1 MKRGKLFV
9 GMMVLVFV
17 LFLSLEIYAAE
28 YTMRTAEIFREGF
41 THSESQKFFAKRV
54 GEITKGKAEV
64 KVFLGAVLGNERNYC
79 EQLQMGSL
87 DFAKVA
93 ASNAVAFAP
102 KFAVFAMPYL
112 IRDLDHLYKIF
123 DSPAGRILQEA
134 AEKAGFIILAYWDMN
149 TVNVYNSRG
158 PINKPEDLK
167 GLKIRTREASICID
181 SLNAM
186 GASAAP
192 LATPELYTAL
202 QTKVFDGADHDP
214 TVFVAFNYGEV
225 CKFYSLT
232 EHSVE
237 PTLLLASKKLFD
249 KLPKDIQD
257 AIRQAG
263 RDSMAYC
270 RQIGPIKLKEALD
283 IMENKYNV
291 KINRVDKKAF
301 IKAVAP
307 VQAKYKTELGVD
319 LVNGIAKLV
328 K

>member
-1 MKRGKLFV
+1 MKRGLFL
-9 GMMVLVFV
+9 GTLVLVFIFAV
-17 LFLSLEIYAAE
+17 NMEIWAADFS
-28 YTMRTAEIFREGF
+28 MRTAEIFREGF
-41 THSESQKFFAKRV
+41 THSECQKFFAKRV
-54 GEITKGKAEV
+54 GEITKGRAEV
-64 KVFLGAVLGNERNYC
+64 KVFLAAVLGNERNYC

-93 ASNAVAFAP
+93 ASNAVAFVP

-112 IRDLDHLYKIF
+112 VKDLDHLYKIF
-123 DSPAGRILQEA
+123 DSPAGKILQDA
-134 AEKAGFIILAYWDMN
+134 AEKGGFIILAYWDMN
-149 TVNVYNSRG
+149 TVNVYNSKK

-181 SLNAM
+181 SINAM

-249 KLPKDIQD
+249 KLPKEVQ
-257 AIRQAG
+257 AAVKQAG
-263 RDSMAYC
+263 RDSMGYC
-270 RQIGPIKLKEALD
+270 RQVGPVKLKEALD
-283 IMENKYNV
+283 IMQNKYNV
-291 KINRVDKKAF
+291 KINKVDKEPF
-301 IKAVAP
+301 IKIVAP
-307 VQAKYKTELGVD
+307 VQAKHKAELGAD
-319 LVNGIAKLV
+319 LVDGIAKLAR
-328 K
+328 

>member
-1 MKRGKLFV
+1 MKRGLFLGILV
-9 GMMVLVFV
+9 LVLVFV
-17 LFLSLEIYAAE
+17 VNMEIGAAE
-28 YTMRTAEIFREGF
+28 YSMRTAEIFREGF

-64 KVFLGAVLGNERNYC
+64 KVFLAAVLGNERNYC

-93 ASNAVAFAP
+93 ASNAVAFVP

-112 IRDLDHLYKIF
+112 VKDLDHLYKIF
-123 DSPAGRILQEA
+123 DSPAGKILQDA
-134 AEKAGFIILAYWDMN
+134 AEKAGFVILTYWDMN

-158 PINKPEDLK
+158 PINKPEDLR
-167 GLKIRTREASICID
+167 GLKMRTREAPICID
-181 SLNAM
+181 TLKAM

-214 TVFVAFNYGEV
+214 TVFIAFNYGEV

-232 EHSVE
+232 EHTVE

-263 RDSMAYC
+263 RDSMTFN
-270 RQIGPIKLKEALD
+270 RQTGAIKLKEALD
-283 IMENKYNV
+283 VMQNKYQV
-291 KINRVDKKAF
+291 KINKVKKEAF

-307 VQAKYKTELGVD
+307 VQAKYKPELGAD
-319 LVNGIAKLV
+319 LVDGIAKLA

>member
-1 MKRGKLFV
+1 MKRKRLFL
-9 GMMVLVFV
+9 GLMVLIIV
-17 LFLSLEIYAAE
+17 LLLNVETRGAE
-28 YTMRTAEIFREGF
+28 FTMRTAEIFREGF

-93 ASNAVAFAP
+93 ASNAVAFVP

-123 DSPAGRILQEA
+123 DSLAGKIIQEA
-134 AEKAGFIILAYWDMN
+134 ADKAGFVILAYWDMN

-167 GLKIRTREASICID
+167 GLKIRTREAPICID
-181 SLNAM
+181 TLKAM

-249 KLPKDIQD
+249 KLPKDVQD
-257 AIRQAG
+257 AVKQAG
-263 RDSMAYC
+263 RDSMVYN

-283 IMENKYNV
+283 TMENKYGV
-291 KINRVDKKAF
+291 KINKVDKKTF

-307 VQAKYKTELGVD
+307 VQAKYKTELGAD
-319 LVNGIAKLV
+319 LVDGIAKLA

>member
-1 MKRGKLFV
+1 
-9 GMMVLVFV
+9 
-17 LFLSLEIYAAE
+17 
-28 YTMRTAEIFREGF
+28 
-41 THSESQKFFAKRV
+41 V

-64 KVFLGAVLGNERNYC
+64 KVFLAAVLGNERNYC

-93 ASNAVAFAP
+93 ASNAVAFVP

-112 IRDLDHLYKIF
+112 VKDLDHLYKIF
-123 DSPAGRILQEA
+123 DSPAGKILQDA
-134 AEKAGFIILAYWDMN
+134 AEKAGFVILTYWDMN

-158 PINKPEDLK
+158 PINKPEDLR
-167 GLKIRTREASICID
+167 GLKMRTREAPICID
-181 SLNAM
+181 TLKAM

-214 TVFVAFNYGEV
+214 TVFIAFNYGEV

-232 EHSVE
+232 EHTVE

-263 RDSMAYC
+263 RDSMAFN
-270 RQIGPIKLKEALD
+270 RQTGAIKLKEALD
-283 IMENKYNV
+283 VMQNKYQV
-291 KINRVDKKAF
+291 KINKVNKEAF

-307 VQAKYKTELGVD
+307 VQAKYKPELGAD
-319 LVNGIAKLV
+319 LVDGIAKLV

>member
-1 MKRGKLFV
+1 MKKSLFI
-9 GMMVLVFV
+9 GVLVLSFV
-17 LFLSLEIYAAE
+17 LVMGAEIWAAE
-28 YTMRTAEIFREGF
+28 YSMRTAEIFREGF

-64 KVFLGAVLGNERNYC
+64 KVFLGATLGNERNYC

-87 DFAKVA
+87 DFGKVA
-93 ASNAVAFAP
+93 ASNAVAFVP

-112 IRDLDHLYKIF
+112 IKDLDHLYKIF
-123 DSPAGRILQEA
+123 DSSAGKILQDA
-134 AEKAGFIILAYWDMN
+134 AGKAGFVILTYWDMN
-149 TVNVYNSRG
+149 TVNFYNSRG
-158 PINKPEDLK
+158 PINKPEDLR
-167 GLKIRTREASICID
+167 GLKIRTREAPICID
-181 SLNAM
+181 TLKAM

-214 TVFVAFNYGEV
+214 TVFIAFNYGEV

-232 EHSVE
+232 EHTVE

-249 KLPKDIQD
+249 KFPKDIQD
-257 AIRQAG
+257 AIRTAG
-263 RDSMAYC
+263 RESMAFN
-270 RQIGPIKLKEALD
+270 RQIGPVKLKEALD
-283 IMENKYNV
+283 VMKNKYQV
-291 KINRVDKKAF
+291 KINKVNKEGF

-307 VQAKYKTELGVD
+307 VQAKYKTELGAD
-319 LVNGIAKLV
+319 LVDGIAKLA